1 MEDVLS
7 WLRRLRPGEDLD
19 PAPDQDPVPDPAPDP
34 AAVPDPVGAA
44 TKEADPNPDPV
55 ADPLHPRKTERIL
68 EAVLG
73 QDLLTKTRQTK
84 MMTERKSPDL
94 LKRGMTAKM
103 GTGTPDPA
111 QRIVGDLGI
120 VRIQGIVRIREIER
134 IPDPVPD
141 RAVL

>member
-19 PAPDQDPVPDPAPDP
+19 PAPDLDPVPDHAPDP

-55 ADPLHPRKTERIL
+55 ADPLHPRTERIL

-73 QDLLTKTRQTK
+73 
-84 MMTERKSPDL
+84 PDP

-103 GTGTPDPA
+103 GIGIPDPDP
-111 QRIVGDLGI
+111 VGDLGI
-120 VRIQGIVRIREIER
+120 VRIQEIER

-141 RAVL
+141 REVL

>member
-19 PAPDQDPVPDPAPDP
+19 PAQDQDPVPDPAPDP

-73 QDLLTKTRQTK
+73 
-84 MMTERKSPDL
+84 
-94 LKRGMTAKM
+94 
-103 GTGTPDPA
+103 
-111 QRIVGDLGI
+111 IVFLF
-120 VRIQGIVRIREIER
+120 
-134 IPDPVPD
+134 
-141 RAVL
+141 

>member
-1 MEDVLS
+1 MLY
-7 WLRRLRPGEDLD
+7 
-19 PAPDQDPVPDPAPDP
+19 
-34 AAVPDPVGAA
+34 
-44 TKEADPNPDPV
+44 
-55 ADPLHPRKTERIL
+55 IFF
-68 EAVLG
+68 LG
-73 QDLLTKTRQTK
+73 
-84 MMTERKSPDL
+84 PDL

-103 GTGTPDPA
+103 GTGNPDPAQKIVPA

>member
-1 MEDVLS
+1 MELSSMEDVLS

-19 PAPDQDPVPDPAPDP
+19 PDPGQDPV
-34 AAVPDPVGAA
+34 
-44 TKEADPNPDPV
+44 PDPV

-103 GTGTPDPA
+103 GTGPPYPA
-111 QRIVGDLGI
+111 QRIVGDPGI
-120 VRIQGIVRIREIER
+120 
-134 IPDPVPD
+134 
-141 RAVL
+141 

>member
-1 MEDVLS
+1 MELSSMEDVLS

-19 PAPDQDPVPDPAPDP
+19 PAPDLDPVPDPAPDP

-55 ADPLHPRKTERIL
+55 ADPLHPRTERIL

-73 QDLLTKTRQTK
+73 QNLLTKTRQTK
-84 MMTERKSPDL
+84 MMTERKSPDP

-103 GTGTPDPA
+103 GIGIPDPDP
-111 QRIVGDLGI
+111 VGDLGI
-120 VRIQGIVRIREIER
+120 VRIQEIER

-141 RAVL
+141 REVL

>member
-1 MEDVLS
+1 MGEDVLS

-19 PAPDQDPVPDPAPDP
+19 PALDHDPDP
-34 AAVPDPVGAA
+34 AAVPDPVEAA

-55 ADPLHPRKTERIL
+55 ADPLHPRRTERIL
-68 EAVLG
+68 EAALG
-73 QDLLTKTRQTK
+73 
-84 MMTERKSPDL
+84 PDL

-103 GTGTPDPA
+103 GTETPDPA
-111 QRIVGDLGI
+111 QRIVGDLGT

>member
-19 PAPDQDPVPDPAPDP
+19 PAPDQDPVPDPAPGP

-44 TKEADPNPDPV
+44 TKEADLNPDPV
-55 ADPLHPRKTERIL
+55 ADPLHPRRTERIL

-103 GTGTPDPA
+103 GTGNPDPA
-111 QRIVGDLGI
+111 QRIVPDLGI

-141 RAVL
+141 R

>member
-19 PAPDQDPVPDPAPDP
+19 PAPDQDLVPDPAPGP
-34 AAVPDPVGAA
+34 AAVPDPVEAA
-44 TKEADPNPDPV
+44 TKEPDPNPDPV
-55 ADPLHPRKTERIL
+55 VDPLHPRRTERIL

-73 QDLLTKTRQTK
+73 
-84 MMTERKSPDL
+84 PDL

-103 GTGTPDPA
+103 GTGNPDPA
-111 QRIVGDLGI
+111 QRIVGDLGT

-134 IPDPVPD
+134 IPDLVPD

>member
-1 MEDVLS
+1 MELSSMEDVLS

-44 TKEADPNPDPV
+44 TKEGDPNPDPV
-55 ADPLHPRKTERIL
+55 ADPLHPRTERIL

-103 GTGTPDPA
+103 GIGNPDPDP
-111 QRIVGDLGI
+111 VGD
-120 VRIQGIVRIREIER
+120 QGIER